1 MCIYHL
7 GIQVDSKPIMI
18 NAAVQC
24 KILSS
29 PLTSTPRKNPGSSDL
44 PHLSDSD
51 LSEIEEGKLA
61 TNVSTS
67 TCYDPKGS
75 TCTESSVYR
84 INLCLIF

>member
-7 GIQVDSKPIMI
+7 GIQVDSKSIII

-44 PHLSDSD
+44 SDSD
-51 LSEIEEGKLA
+51 LSEIEEGKLV

-67 TCYDPKGS
+67 TCYDPEGS
-75 TCTESSVYR
+75 TCTES
-84 INLCLIF
+84 